1 MGDNKKQLFTP
12 FGLVLFAL
20 SLGYIGAEALFNMK
34 LVDVAGS
41 VKSDPAAIDHLQHFG
56 RAISGYGFS
65 LLTLGACA
73 SSGFVMRAPRYWKRF
88 AVLAALS
95 LVPLALEFDTTVSG
109 LVKHGFSG
117 GLNADPLDLQLCA
130 LPLLG
135 IAAVFLSAGR
145 FRAHVVI
152 GLVLMA
158 WPTMYLGQK
167 LVIERY
173 LVDRTDWQERQNARY
188 ILMLRGGLE
197 DCVLHLGALQFCDA
211 SMGATDMKAA
221 RIVV

>member
-1 MGDNKKQLFTP
+1 MGANKKKLFTP
-12 FGLVLFAL
+12 FGLLLFGL

-41 VKSDPAAIDHLQHFG
+41 VKSDPSAIDHLQHFG

-65 LLTLGACA
+65 LLTLGAFA
-73 SSGFVMRAPRYWKRF
+73 SSGFVMRGQRYWIRF
-88 AVLAALS
+88 GILATLS
-95 LVPLALEFDTTVSG
+95 LVPFLMEFEATIFGFVKKGLAGVSET
-109 LVKHGFSG
+109 
-117 GLNADPLDLQLCA
+117 DPLDLQLCA
-130 LPLLG
+130 LPFLG
-135 IAAVFLSAGR
+135 ISAVLLSAGK

-173 LVDRTDWQERQNARY
+173 LVDRTDWQERQDAHY

-197 DCVLHLGALQFCDA
+197 PKPELIG
-211 SMGATDMKAA
+211 
-221 RIVV
+221 RRNR